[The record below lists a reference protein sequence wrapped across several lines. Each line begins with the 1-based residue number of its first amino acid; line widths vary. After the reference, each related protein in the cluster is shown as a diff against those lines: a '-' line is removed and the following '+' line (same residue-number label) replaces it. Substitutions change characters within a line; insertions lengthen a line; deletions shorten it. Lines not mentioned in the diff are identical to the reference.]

1 MIVMK
6 IKSFVKKFF
15 PNLNLLILMFV
26 LIASSLILM
35 AKEKK
40 STDFKIIMEKTDD
53 GIKMTCENGC
63 AWKELTFSIN
73 EFEWQTVDEYGMTE
87 VNKSSSDKE
96 PKQAEFLFSL
106 KKTKEEIILKGIEG
120 TLWTDLSF
128 SIPKDRRQAIDK
140 LGMTELK

>member
-96 PKQAEFLFSL
+96 PKQAEFLFTL
-106 KKTKEEIILKGIEG
+106 KKTKEGIILKGIEG
-120 TLWTDLSF
+120 TVWTDLSF
-128 SIPKDRRQAIDK
+128 SLLKYQRQAIDK
-140 LGMTELK
+140 LGMTELN